1 MINCKSCLMLMVV
14 VYVSACTGPSTLHT
28 TETGIKQT
36 AKQTKHQPKKK
47 KADKAEIKGFDASV
61 QLQGKVYANDADAIE
76 RLLAA
81 ASRSPEEDQ
90 YLVMLAR
97 KYDFYGKPEN
107 LQSALI
113 RARQ

>member
-1 MINCKSCLMLMVV
+1 MLMVV

-28 TETGIKQT
+28 TGTEIKQT
-36 AKQTKHQPKKK
+36 AKQTKHQPKKNK
-47 KADKAEIKGFDASV
+47 KANRAKIKGFDASV
-61 QLQGKVYANDADAIE
+61 QLQGKVYNDDADAIE
-76 RLLAA
+76 RLLATA
-81 ASRSPEEDQ
+81 ARSTEEDQ
-90 YLVMLAR
+90 YLFMLAR